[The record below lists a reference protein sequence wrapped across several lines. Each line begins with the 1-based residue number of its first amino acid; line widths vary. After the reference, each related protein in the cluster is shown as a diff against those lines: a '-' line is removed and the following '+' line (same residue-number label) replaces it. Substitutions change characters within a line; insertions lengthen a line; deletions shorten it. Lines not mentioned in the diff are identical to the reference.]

1 MTEALPDDD
10 AKKGKKKKKVTLSSV
25 WRWYLTSIDLSQL
38 RSIDLNGHSLFS
50 HWGHSPKKA
59 IYCIQDSLYY
69 HTLIIYY
76 NFFLLFLYLFC
87 LSLFIS
93 VFLCYYYVLSFLL
106 YYLYI
111 ISFPKYFPYISKHV
125 FSNFYKHIFSNF
137 SKD

>member
-1 MTEALPDDD
+1 MAT
-10 AKKGKKKKKVTLSSV
+10 
-25 WRWYLTSIDLSQL
+25 
-38 RSIDLNGHSLFS
+38 LFS
-50 HWGHSPKKA
+50 LIEVIHLKKLY
-59 IYCIQDSLYY
+59 YCIQDSLYY
-69 HTLIIYY
+69 HISIIHY

-125 FSNFYKHIFSNF
+125 YFPISTNIYFPISLKTNPLSSLMYPLFCFSLLFLRSKRQPPKYKELLMKIKSLR
-137 SKD
+137 

>member
-59 IYCIQDSLYY
+59 ILLHSGLPLLSYFYYSLQ
-69 HTLIIYY
+69 
-76 NFFLLFLYLFC
+76 LFSPIFI
-87 LSLFIS
+87 SFLFIS
-93 VFLCYYYVLSFLL
+93 FYFCVFMLLLCF
-106 YYLYI
+106 I
-111 ISFPKYFPYISKHV
+111 ISALLFIYHFVSK
-125 FSNFYKHIFSNF
+125 IFSIYF
-137 SKD
+137 QTYIFQFLQTYIFQFL

>member
-59 IYCIQDSLYY
+59 ILHSGLPLLSYS
-69 HTLIIYY
+69 IIHY

-93 VFLCYYYVLSFLL
+93 VFICYHYVLSFLL
-106 YYLYI
+106 SIIY
-111 ISFPKYFPYISKHV
+111 ISFRFQNIFHIFPNMYFPIST
-125 FSNFYKHIFSNF
+125 NIFSNF

>member
-59 IYCIQDSLYY
+59 ILHSGLPLLSYSYY
-69 HTLIIYY
+69 
-76 NFFLLFLYLFC
+76 LLQLF
-87 LSLFIS
+87 SPIFISFLFIS
-93 VFLCYYYVLSFLL
+93 FYFCVFMLLLCF
-106 YYLYI
+106 I
-111 ISFPKYFPYISKHV
+111 ISALLFIYHFVSK
-125 FSNFYKHIFSNF
+125 IFSIYF
-137 SKD
+137 QTCIFQFLQTYIFQFL

>member
-59 IYCIQDSLYY
+59 ILHSGLPLYY
-69 HTLIIYY
+69 HILYY
-76 NFFLLFLYLFC
+76 SLQLF
-87 LSLFIS
+87 SPIFIS
-93 VFLCYYYVLSFLL
+93 FPFISFYFCVFHVMTMFYHFCSI
-106 YYLYI
+106 YLHI
-111 ISFPKYFPYISKHV
+111 ISFPKYFPYIFLHPI
-125 FSNFYKHIFSNF
+125 FHFLFRGFYL
-137 SKD
+137 